1 MVEIVRHFNLH
12 VLCFELLLLVL
23 LIRLL
28 LLSTERVTIIEEVR
42 RVLIAVV
49 TRALHILVAIR
60 VVGLIVIALTRVRL
74 LLLRCV
80 GILILLILCIRDF
93 RFEDLVDDIDLF
105 PSQLGWNILVVVVI
119 QLRLALVLL
128 KDFVNSQ
135 LDSSHF
141 AICYCEFADLWVVIQ
156 NKFELI
162 ANNLLRRLTS
172 ESTSLNENL
181 ETWVLRWPR
190 WIRII
195 IELRQVGQMLPLIVE
210 FGGTD

>member
-1 MVEIVRHFNLH
+1 MVEIVRHFDLH

-42 RVLIAVV
+42 RVLVAVV

-60 VVGLIVIALTRVRL
+60 VVGLIVIALARVRL

-105 PSQLGWNILVVVVI
+105 PRQLGWNILVVVVI

-141 AICYCEFADLWVVIQ
+141 AICYCEFADLRVVIQ

-162 ANNLLRRLTS
+162 ANYLLRRLTS
-172 ESTSLNENL
+172 EPTPLNENL
-181 ETWVLRWPR
+181 ETRVLRWPR

-195 IELRQVGQMLPLIVE
+195 VELRQVGQMLPLIVE
-210 FGGTD
+210 FGGTN

>member
-28 LLSTERVTIIEEVR
+28 LLSTERVTVIKEIR

-105 PSQLGWNILVVVVI
+105 PSQCGWNILVVVVI

-162 ANNLLRRLTS
+162 ANNLLRRLPC

-181 ETWVLRWPR
+181 ETRVLWWPR

-195 IELRQVGQMLPLIVE
+195 IEL
-210 FGGTD
+210 

>member
-28 LLSTERVTIIEEVR
+28 LLSTERVTVIEEVR
-42 RVLIAVV
+42 RVLVAVV

-60 VVGLIVIALTRVRL
+60 VVGLIVIALTRVR

-105 PSQLGWNILVVVVI
+105 PSQCGWNILVVVVI

-162 ANNLLRRLTS
+162 ANYLLRRLPC

-181 ETWVLRWPR
+181 ETRVLWWPR

-195 IELRQVGQMLPLIVE
+195 IEL
-210 FGGTD
+210 